1 MTATAPAAATRALP
15 QDAPAFCQGMQYFGE
30 PWPDFDQAAAAPAVS
45 ADSGRIAEADAT
57 AAYQTLLM
65 ADALRYVT
73 LQTCGSKGS
82 GHPGGFASS
91 AEAYAALVML
101 GHTNIVTEVGHHAPG
116 FYSAMFLDTSLEEM
130 GIRTLD
136 DMMARFREKHGLLGH
151 LSGAIPGLLAPAGPL
166 GQGQHFA
173 MAGALLHPDKL
184 FPVTIGDG
192 GMGEPY
198 VLNAMMHFHTAF
210 PKVTNFLPTL
220 IWNGYSQEHH
230 SMVSRLTNEA
240 MIAYWKGHGFAEVVL
255 VDAKDFDDSGQEA
268 PYVDSTR
275 FSQGQRLAFAQ
286 AVLTGMERAAASAL
300 SGRLTA
306 FILKQLKGAGVH
318 TLGAKSHN
326 LYPADTLDAPHIAEG
341 LQRRA
346 LPPAAWGLVRE
357 NFTRAGGGPAVRT
370 AVTEFVLD
378 KAPLGAF
385 PCQEFAKGD
394 KAVPATA
401 MGALAAWVGQ
411 QDPRFVVTN
420 ADGNEASAMKNIND
434 ALKIRHPTPDP
445 LYNQEPTGQVYE
457 PLNED
462 ACAGLAAGLAL
473 FGSRALWLSYESF
486 AINGWPI
493 VQTVTQAMAELR
505 RPTPSLVCMFTAGA
519 LEQGRNGWTHQRPEI
534 ENYFAAQMRNGN
546 VYALFPPDANAIQA
560 TYEYATTSLNKGM
573 VIIASKSPLPV
584 YLSLAEARDAV
595 AKGAAILYQTQ
606 PGELAERANQDAEA
620 EWDDTIKAD
629 NGQQDDKGRKGKQG
643 EKGKKDDKGKKNV
656 KGKDGDKGKKDD
668 KGEQEKQHPQDEQ
681 DQRDK
686 QGTIRTKGT
695 VVFAVTGDMVYLPVF
710 EAKDQLEADGWAVR
724 IVAVVNPRRL
734 YRPSDV
740 AWETVAE
747 PDNAFMDDDHFNAL
761 FDGEVLLAVSG
772 GPSASLEPVLLRTR
786 APRRDTF
793 AWKRGETTA
802 SPAEIMD
809 YNGITAERLVARV
822 KALSA

>member
-1 MTATAPAAATRALP
+1 MNAPQPLQNTTAP
-15 QDAPAFCQGMQYFGE
+15 DFCAGMQHFGE
-30 PWPDFDQAAAAPAVS
+30 AWPDFASMAAHPVVDAAT
-45 ADSGRIAEADAT
+45 GRIAAIDDK

-73 LQTCGSKGS
+73 LQVCGSKGS

-116 FYSAMFLDTSLEEM
+116 FYSAMFLDTSLEAM
-130 GIRTLD
+130 GIRTMS

-173 MAGALLHPDKL
+173 MAGALLHPDKV

-198 VLNAMMHFHTAF
+198 VLNSMMHFHTAY

-230 SMVSRLTNEA
+230 SMVSRMSNEE
-240 MIAYWKGHGFAEVVL
+240 MIAYWAGHGFNEVVL
-255 VDAKDFDDSGQEA
+255 VDAKTFDDADQEGA
-268 PYVDSTR
+268 YVDSTR
-275 FSQGQRLAFAQ
+275 FSPGQRRSFAKT
-286 AVLTGMERAAASAL
+286 VLEGMDYAARSAL
-300 SGRLTA
+300 SGNLTV
-306 FILKQLKGAGVH
+306 FIIKQLKGSGVH
-318 TLGAKSHN
+318 ALGAKSHN
-326 LYPADTLDAPHIAEG
+326 LYPADTLDAAHIVDG
-341 LQRRA
+341 LKRRA
-346 LPPAAWGLVRE
+346 LNPDAWRIVRE
-357 NFTRAGGGPAVRT
+357 NFVRAGGGPAAKT
-370 AVTEFVLD
+370 SVTEHVLD
-378 KAPLGAF
+378 IAPLGAF
-385 PCQEFAKGD
+385 PLQAFNKGD

-401 MGALAAWVGQ
+401 MGALVAWVGS
-411 QDPRFVVTN
+411 QDARFVVTN

-434 ALKIRHPTPDP
+434 ALKIRHPTQDP
-445 LYNQEPTGQVYE
+445 LYNQEPNGQVYE

-462 ACAGLAAGLAL
+462 ACAGLAAGLSL

-505 RPTPSLVCMFTAGA
+505 RKTPSVVSMFTAGA

-546 VYALFPPDANAIQA
+546 VFTLFPCDANAIQA
-560 TYEYATTSLNKGM
+560 AYEYATTSFNKGM

-584 YLSLAEARDAV
+584 YMSMAEAKEAV
-595 AKGAAILYQTQ
+595 VRGAA
-606 PGELAERANQDAEA
+606 
-620 EWDDTIKAD
+620 TIYESAS
-629 NGQQDDKGRKGKQG
+629 GS
-643 EKGKKDDKGKKNV
+643 
-656 KGKDGDKGKKDD
+656 
-668 KGEQEKQHPQDEQ
+668 
-681 DQRDK
+681 
-686 QGTIRTKGT
+686 KGT
-695 VVFAVTGDMVYLPVF
+695 VVFAVTGDMVFLPVF
-710 EAKDQLEADGWAVR
+710 EAKDKLEADGYRVR
-724 IVAVVNPRRL
+724 IVAVVNPRQL

-740 AWETVAE
+740 AWDTVSE
-747 PDNAFMDDDHFNAL
+747 PDNGFMSDADFNAL
-761 FDGEVLLAVSG
+761 FDGDVLMAVSG
-772 GPSASLEPVLLRTR
+772 GPSASLEPVLLRSR
-786 APRRDTF
+786 AARRDTF

-809 YNGITAERLVARV
+809 FNGITAAKMVERVQTL
-822 KALSA
+822 

>member
-1 MTATAPAAATRALP
+1 MNAALTSSLTIP
-15 QDAPAFCQGMQYFGE
+15 DFCAGMQHFGQT
-30 PWPDFDQAAAAPAVS
+30 WPGFDSHAAHAAVDAKT
-45 ADSGRIAEADAT
+45 GRIKEADEA

-73 LQTCGSKGS
+73 LQVCGSKGS

-130 GIRTLD
+130 GIRTMA

-173 MAGALLHPDKL
+173 MAGALLHPGTL

-198 VLNAMMHFHTAF
+198 VLNSMMHFHTAY

-230 SMVSRLTNEA
+230 SMVSRMSNEQ
-240 MIAYWKGHGFAEVVL
+240 MEAYWKGHGFEKVVL
-255 VDAKDFDDSGQEA
+255 VDAKAFDDAGQDGA
-268 PYVDSTR
+268 YVDSTR
-275 FSQGQRLAFAQ
+275 FSHGQRVAFAK
-286 AVLTGMERAAASAL
+286 AVLEGMDRAAKSAL
-300 SGRLTA
+300 SGKLTT
-306 FILKQLKGAGVH
+306 FIIKQLKGAGVH
-318 TLGAKSHN
+318 ALGAKAHN
-326 LYPADTLDAPHIAEG
+326 LYPADTLDAPHIIEG
-341 LQRRA
+341 LKRRA
-346 LPPAAWGLVRE
+346 LNPEAWAIVRE
-357 NFTRAGGGPAVRT
+357 NFVRAGGGPAVKT
-370 AVTEFVLD
+370 AVTEHVLD
-378 KAPLGAF
+378 IAPLGAF
-385 PCQEFAKGD
+385 PTQEFAKGE

-401 MGALAAWVGQ
+401 MGALVAWVGG
-411 QDPRFVVTN
+411 QDERFVVTN

-434 ALKIRHPTPDP
+434 ALKIRHPTQDP
-445 LYNQEPTGQVYE
+445 LYNQEPNGQVYE

-462 ACAGLAAGLAL
+462 ACAGLAAGLSL

-505 RPTPSLVCMFTAGA
+505 RKTPSIVTMFTAGA

-546 VYALFPPDANAIQA
+546 VYTLFPCDANAIQA
-560 TYEYATTSLNKGM
+560 AYEYATTSYNKGM

-584 YLSLAEARDAV
+584 YMGMDEARDAV
-595 AKGAAILYQTQ
+595 RKGAA
-606 PGELAERANQDAEA
+606 
-620 EWDDTIKAD
+620 TIYESAS
-629 NGQQDDKGRKGKQG
+629 GT
-643 EKGKKDDKGKKNV
+643 KDM
-656 KGKDGDKGKKDD
+656 
-668 KGEQEKQHPQDEQ
+668 
-681 DQRDK
+681 
-686 QGTIRTKGT
+686 

-710 EAKDQLEADGWAVR
+710 EAKDKLEAEGYKVR
-724 IVAVVNPRRL
+724 IVAVVNPRQL
-734 YRPSDV
+734 YRPTDV
-740 AWETVAE
+740 AWDTVSE
-747 PDNAFMDDDHFNAL
+747 PDNGFMDDAHFNAL
-761 FDGEVLLAVSG
+761 FDGEVLMAVSG
-772 GPSASLEPVLLRTR
+772 GPSASLEPVLLRSR
-786 APRRDTF
+786 AAHRDTF

-809 YNGITAERLVARV
+809 FNGITADRIAARV
-822 KALSA
+822 KALYS